1 MRAKITNKKEYFFRH
16 FELSKDLKQEEAW
29 RQLEAEFYQDNG
41 KPLYTTY
48 ESFRSNKTQYYKNKA
63 NR

>member
-1 MRAKITNKKEYFFRH
+1 MRNKITNKKEYFFRH

-29 RQLEAEFYQDNG
+29 RQLEAEFYEDNG
-41 KPLYTTY
+41 KPLYTTF

>member
-29 RQLEAEFYQDNG
+29 RQLEAEFYEDNG

-48 ESFRSNKTQYYKNKA
+48 ESFRTNKTLYYKNKA

>member
-1 MRAKITNKKEYFFRH
+1 MRAKMTNKKEYFFRH

-29 RQLEAEFYQDNG
+29 RQLEAEFYEDNG

>member
-1 MRAKITNKKEYFFRH
+1 MRPKITNKKEYFFRH

-29 RQLEAEFYQDNG
+29 RQLEAEFYEDNG

-48 ESFRSNKTQYYKNKA
+48 ESFRTNKTLYYKNKA

>member
-29 RQLEAEFYQDNG
+29 RQLEAEFYEDNG

>member
-16 FELSKDLKQEEAW
+16 FELSKDLKQEDAW
-29 RQLEAEFYQDNG
+29 RQLEAEFYEDNG

>member
-29 RQLEAEFYQDNG
+29 RQLEVEFYEDNG

>member
-29 RQLEAEFYQDNG
+29 RQLEAEFYEDNG

-48 ESFRSNKTQYYKNKA
+48 ESFRTNKTQYYKNKA

>member
-29 RQLEAEFYQDNG
+29 RQLESEFYEDNG

>member
-16 FELSKDLKQEEAW
+16 FELSKDLKQEDAW
-29 RQLEAEFYQDNG
+29 KQLEAEFYEDNG

>member
-1 MRAKITNKKEYFFRH
+1 MRNKILNKKEYFLRH
-16 FELSKDLKQEEAW
+16 FELSRNLNQEEAYK
-29 RQLEAEFYQDNG
+29 QLEQEFYEDNG

-48 ESFRSNKTQYYKNKA
+48 AAFRVMKTRYYKDKT